1 MSQSVQI
8 PILRIESIIKSVWA
22 KLRKFHIFGII
33 FGVIGFLLL
42 LFSLIFMLEVSLWMT
57 PAIKSTFLAISL
69 VLAAVLGW
77 ILSRRFIGPSYQQI
91 LSDFTLKFDLEP
103 LRNLL
108 DLSHT
113 QDDQKTSMHQAAIE
127 QNLGQLHEDEIYEKA
142 TKYTKSH
149 PLNDLFQITSIIL
162 VSGIVIFGIMATFQP
177 NAVLRILAFNTTFE
191 PENPFLYTITPGNLV
206 LEQGSGTTIK
216 ITFEDESPESSIL
229 EIRTDSEDNFRQIR
243 MNSDNLGVFTAQ
255 IPSLFDDH
263 HYQIRMDSYRSP
275 RFKIDVQLLPR
286 FFSLKIR
293 ASFPSHTNLDDV
305 IYEYPFTRI
314 EAYPGSVLFLEG
326 QSNQAL
332 QSLVLHEKQ
341 DSVRN
346 ELNLNEENNR
356 FEYEYPVTENDSL
369 WFTMTDVNGLQN
381 RNTFN
386 FNIVTLEDEFPLVR
400 LIDPETDLDILEPS
414 QLGIIYQLNDDFGF
428 NSVKLMYEIER
439 SYGTNRS
446 HSGSVKLPTPSER
459 TSTKDLNWDLAEY
472 GLFPMDKIRFW
483 VEAADNDAPGGF
495 KTSRSATIT
504 VEISSMT
511 DHLLAQ
517 EEKEEDLLEQMQ
529 EFTETYE
536 QNQRDLENLRQQI
549 MQDASNNIEQAQET
563 EAIKEQREKLS
574 EQIQKIQE
582 QFEEL
587 TEEVKTGSQ
596 MSDETKKMYEDL
608 QQLMKE
614 IDDPE
619 ILKALEELQKG
630 LENLDQNQVRDA
642 LQNMKFNEDRF
653 KERLNRTMELFKS
666 LQMNAEL
673 DRMSSILED
682 LAQRED
688 ALIGEE
694 LPDINEQSDRQSQ
707 IQQDLNSLNERLDR
721 LAEKSPTKAQN
732 QIESLKNDTQRDIQ
746 DVDEKLTQDIQA
758 MSEDSAED
766 DSESKEADQQSDE
779 QQSGDQQ
786 SGGEEQSGDQQSGEQ
801 QSGEQQS
808 GGVGASEES
817 SPQQRRREE
826 IRDQLQ
832 EMQKRMQETKA
843 VMSQK
848 QIQVNMQALL
858 GIMQYL
864 LLLSDAQEDIV
875 EQVSEVVQGSSG
887 FIEIARNQRNIT
899 SSFSQITDSLYRVST
914 EIPSFPNRVNTR
926 KAEVL
931 KNLESSITLMA
942 ERDRNRSISE
952 SRIAMG
958 GINEIASLLADL
970 LEQLDNSQGDGS
982 GSGGMSAEQMM
993 EQLQKMSGDQQQLN
1007 QQMQDMINDLQG
1019 ERLMQGQMDR
1029 LDQMARQQ
1037 NAIRRQL
1044 QELQQRGGLESGD
1057 QLLSE
1062 LQRLG
1067 EQMEEAIN
1075 ALRGGSVDRTL
1086 INRQQNILSRMLQ
1099 AERAFNER
1107 EQDEERRGLEPD
1119 DIDRVSPTELTLES
1133 LREQIR
1139 RGLQDSNETRF
1150 SEEYQQL
1157 IQKYFELLEEFERR
1171 RPALNR

>member
-1 MSQSVQI
+1 
-8 PILRIESIIKSVWA
+8 
-22 KLRKFHIFGII
+22 
-33 FGVIGFLLL
+33 
-42 LFSLIFMLEVSLWMT
+42 
-57 PAIKSTFLAISL
+57 
-69 VLAAVLGW
+69 
-77 ILSRRFIGPSYQQI
+77 
-91 LSDFTLKFDLEP
+91 
-103 LRNLL
+103 
-108 DLSHT
+108 
-113 QDDQKTSMHQAAIE
+113 
-127 QNLGQLHEDEIYEKA
+127 
-142 TKYTKSH
+142 
-149 PLNDLFQITSIIL
+149 
-162 VSGIVIFGIMATFQP
+162 
-177 NAVLRILAFNTTFE
+177 
-191 PENPFLYTITPGNLV
+191 
-206 LEQGSGTTIK
+206 
-216 ITFEDESPESSIL
+216 
-229 EIRTDSEDNFRQIR
+229 
-243 MNSDNLGVFTAQ
+243 
-255 IPSLFDDH
+255 
-263 HYQIRMDSYRSP
+263 
-275 RFKIDVQLLPR
+275 
-286 FFSLKIR
+286 
-293 ASFPSHTNLDDV
+293 
-305 IYEYPFTRI
+305 
-314 EAYPGSVLFLEG
+314 
-326 QSNQAL
+326 
-332 QSLVLHEKQ
+332 
-341 DSVRN
+341 
-346 ELNLNEENNR
+346 
-356 FEYEYPVTENDSL
+356 
-369 WFTMTDVNGLQN
+369 
-381 RNTFN
+381 
-386 FNIVTLEDEFPLVR
+386 
-400 LIDPETDLDILEPS
+400 
-414 QLGIIYQLNDDFGF
+414 
-428 NSVKLMYEIER
+428 
-439 SYGTNRS
+439 
-446 HSGSVKLPTPSER
+446 
-459 TSTKDLNWDLAEY
+459 
-472 GLFPMDKIRFW
+472 
-483 VEAADNDAPGGF
+483 
-495 KTSRSATIT
+495 
-504 VEISSMT
+504 
-511 DHLLAQ
+511 
-517 EEKEEDLLEQMQ
+517 
-529 EFTETYE
+529 
-536 QNQRDLENLRQQI
+536 
-549 MQDASNNIEQAQET
+549 
-563 EAIKEQREKLS
+563 
-574 EQIQKIQE
+574 
-582 QFEEL
+582 
-587 TEEVKTGSQ
+587 
-596 MSDETKKMYEDL
+596 
-608 QQLMKE
+608 
-614 IDDPE
+614 
-619 ILKALEELQKG
+619 
-630 LENLDQNQVRDA
+630 
-642 LQNMKFNEDRF
+642 MKFNEDRF

-779 QQSGDQQ
+779 QQSGEQQSGEQQ
-786 SGGEEQSGDQQSGEQ
+786 SGGEEQSGDQQSGEQQSGGEEQSGDQ

-832 EMQKRMQETKA
+832 EMQKRTQETKA

-1119 DIDRVSPTELTLES
+1119 DIDRVSPSELTLES

>member
-69 VLAAVLGW
+69 VLAGVLGW
-77 ILSRRFIGPSYQQI
+77 ILSHRFIGPSYQQI

-142 TKYTKSH
+142 AKYTKSH
-149 PLNDLFQITSIIL
+149 PLNDLFQIASIVL
-162 VSGIVIFGIMATFQP
+162 VSGIVIFGIMAIFQP
-177 NAVLRILAFNTTFE
+177 NAVQRTLAFNTTFE
-191 PENPFLYTITPGNLV
+191 PDNPFLYTITPGNLV
-206 LEQGSGTTIK
+206 IEQGSGTTIK

-314 EAYPGSVLFLEG
+314 EAYPGSVLYLEG
-326 QSNQAL
+326 QSNQSL
-332 QSLVLHEKQ
+332 QSLVLHERQ

-346 ELNLNEENNR
+346 DLNLNEENNR

-400 LIDPETDLDILEPS
+400 LIDPETDLAILEPTK
-414 QLGIIYQLNDDFGF
+414 LGIIYQLNDDFGF

-446 HSGSVKLPTPSER
+446 QTGSVKLPTPAER
-459 TSTKDLNWDLAEY
+459 TSTKDFDWDLAEY

-642 LQNMKFNEDRF
+642 LQNMEFNEERF

-682 LAQRED
+682 LAKRED

-746 DVDEKLTQDIQA
+746 DVDEKLSQDIQA

-766 DSESKEADQQSDE
+766 DSESKEADQQS
-779 QQSGDQQ
+779 
-786 SGGEEQSGDQQSGEQ
+786 GEQ
-801 QSGEQQS
+801 QSDEQQS

-875 EQVSEVVQGSSG
+875 QEVSEVVQGSSG

-931 KNLESSITLMA
+931 KNLENSITLMA

-1007 QQMQDMINDLQG
+1007 QQMQEMINDLQG

-1075 ALRGGSVDRTL
+1075 DLRGGSVDRTL

-1119 DIDRVSPTELTLES
+1119 DIDRVSPSELTLES

-1139 RGLQDSNETRF
+1139 RGLQDSNETRY

-1171 RPALNR
+1171 RPASNR

>member
-69 VLAAVLGW
+69 VLAGVLGW
-77 ILSRRFIGPSYQQI
+77 ILSHRFIGPSYQQI

-142 TKYTKSH
+142 AKYTKSH
-149 PLNDLFQITSIIL
+149 PLNDLFQIASIVL
-162 VSGIVIFGIMATFQP
+162 VSGIVIFGIMAIFQP
-177 NAVLRILAFNTTFE
+177 NAVQRTLAFNTTFE
-191 PENPFLYTITPGNLV
+191 PDNPFLYTITPGNLV
-206 LEQGSGTTIK
+206 IEQGSGTTIK

-314 EAYPGSVLFLEG
+314 EAYPGSVLYLGG
-326 QSNQAL
+326 QSNQSL
-332 QSLVLHEKQ
+332 QSLVLHERQ

-346 ELNLNEENNR
+346 DLNLNEENNR

-400 LIDPETDLDILEPS
+400 LIDPETDLAILEPNK
-414 QLGIIYQLNDDFGF
+414 LGIIYQLNDDFGF

-446 HSGSVKLPTPSER
+446 QTGSVKLPTPAER
-459 TSTKDLNWDLAEY
+459 TSTKDFDWDLAEY

-642 LQNMKFNEDRF
+642 LQNMEFNEERF

-682 LAQRED
+682 LAKRED

-746 DVDEKLTQDIQA
+746 DVDEKLSQDIQA

-766 DSESKEADQQSDE
+766 DSESKEA
-779 QQSGDQQ
+779 
-786 SGGEEQSGDQQSGEQ
+786 DQQSGEQ

-875 EQVSEVVQGSSG
+875 QEVSEVVQGSSG

-931 KNLESSITLMA
+931 KNLENSITLMA

-1075 ALRGGSVDRTL
+1075 DLRGGSVDRTL

-1119 DIDRVSPTELTLES
+1119 DIDRVSPSELTLES

-1139 RGLQDSNETRF
+1139 RGLQDSNETRY

-1171 RPALNR
+1171 RPASNR

>member
-1 MSQSVQI
+1 MSQSVQN
-8 PILRIESIIKSVWA
+8 PIQRIESIVTSLWT
-22 KLRKFHIFGII
+22 KLRRFRIFGIL
-33 FGVIGFLLL
+33 FGIVGILLL
-42 LFSLIFMLEVSLWMT
+42 LFSLIFMLEVTLWMS

-69 VLAAVLGW
+69 ILAGIFGW
-77 ILSRRFIGPSYQQI
+77 ILSRRFTGPSYPQT
-91 LSDFTLKFDLEP
+91 LTDFALKFDLEP

-108 DLSHT
+108 DLTHI
-113 QDDQKTSMHQAAIE
+113 QDNQKTSLHEAAIE
-127 QNLGQLHEDEIYEKA
+127 QNLGRLHEDEIHQKA
-142 TKYTKSH
+142 AKYTKAH
-149 PLNDLFQITSIIL
+149 PLNDLFQITGIII
-162 VSGIVIFGIMATFQP
+162 VSGIVLFGIMVIFQP
-177 NAVLRILAFNTTFE
+177 NAVQRIFAFNTTFE
-191 PENPFLYTITPGNLV
+191 PDNPFLYTITPGDFV
-206 LEQGSGTTIK
+206 LEQGAGTTIK
-216 ITFEDESPESSIL
+216 INFEDDYPQSSIL
-229 EIRTDSEDNFRQIR
+229 EIRTDSEDEFRQIR
-243 MNSDNLGVFTAQ
+243 MESDNMGVFTAH

-263 HYQIRMDSYRSP
+263 HYQIQMDSYKSP
-275 RFKIDVQLLPR
+275 EFRIDVQLLPR
-286 FFSLKIR
+286 FSSLKIR
-293 ASFPSHTNLDDV
+293 ADLPQHTNLDNV

-314 EAYPGSVLFLEG
+314 EAYPGSVLNLVG
-326 QSNQAL
+326 QSNQTL
-332 QSLVLHEKQ
+332 KSLILHEKQ
-341 DSVRN
+341 DSVSN
-346 ELNLNEENNR
+346 ELGLNEEQNQ
-356 FEYEYPVTENDSL
+356 FVHEYLVVENDSL

-381 RNTFN
+381 RNTFS
-386 FNIVTLEDEFPLVR
+386 FNIVTLEDEYPVVR
-400 LIDPETDLDILEPS
+400 LIEPESDLAILEPT
-414 QLGIIYQLNDDFGF
+414 QLDIIYQLNDDFGF

-439 SYGTNRS
+439 SYGSNRLQ
-446 HSGSVKLPTPSER
+446 SGSVKLPTPSER
-459 TSTKDLNWDLAEY
+459 TSTKDFNWDLAEY

-504 VEISSMT
+504 IEISSMT

-517 EEKEEDLLEQMQ
+517 EEKEENLMEQMQ
-529 EFTETYE
+529 EFTEAYE

-549 MQDASNNIEQAQET
+549 MEDASNNLEQAQET

-574 EQIQKIQE
+574 EQIEKIQE

-642 LQNMKFNEDRF
+642 LQNMEFNEERF

-673 DRMSSILED
+673 ERMSSILED
-682 LAQRED
+682 LAKREE

-707 IQQDLNSLNERLDR
+707 IQDDLNSLNERLDR
-721 LAEKSPTKAQN
+721 LPEKSPTKAQD
-732 QIESLKNDTQRDIQ
+732 QIETLKNDTQRDIQ
-746 DVDEKLTQDIQA
+746 EVDEKLAQDIQE
-758 MSEDSAED
+758 MSDDSAKNE
-766 DSESKEADQQSDE
+766 SESQSGDQQQSGNQQQNSQ

-786 SGGEEQSGDQQSGEQ
+786 SGGS
-801 QSGEQQS
+801 
-808 GGVGASEES
+808 GASDES
-817 SPQQRRREE
+817 NPQQKRREE

-832 EMQKRMQETKA
+832 EMQKRMQETQSA
-843 VMSQK
+843 MSQK

-914 EIPSFPNRVNTR
+914 EIPSFPNRVNSR

-931 KNLESSITLMA
+931 KNLENSISLMA
-942 ERDRNRSISE
+942 ERDRNRSVAE

-1019 ERLMQGQMDR
+1019 ERLIQGQMDR

-1044 QELQQRGGLESGD
+1044 QELQQRGGLETGD

-1062 LQRLG
+1062 LERMG

-1075 ALRGGSVDRTL
+1075 DLRGGSVDRTL

-1099 AERAFNER
+1099 AERALNER
-1107 EQDEERRGLEPD
+1107 EQDEERRGQQPD
-1119 DIDRVSPTELTLES
+1119 DMNRVSPSELTLES

-1171 RPALNR
+1171 RPVPNS